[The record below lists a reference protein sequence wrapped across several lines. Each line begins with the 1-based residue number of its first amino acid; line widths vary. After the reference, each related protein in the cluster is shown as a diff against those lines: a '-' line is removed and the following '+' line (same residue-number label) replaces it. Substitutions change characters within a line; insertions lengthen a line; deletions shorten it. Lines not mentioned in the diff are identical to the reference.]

1 MQICQV
7 TQTLAP
13 TIELLIKKTFILTLK
28 FVPIFQTLKIFYILV
43 TVIVTNMANNISKK
57 NIAENPTEVSLK
69 TPSDFQSLSNCQEI
83 QSSTEFDESKMR
95 ACRKFYN
102 KTG

>member
-7 TQTLAP
+7 TQALAP

-69 TPSDFQSLSNCQEI
+69 TPSDFQSLSIYQEI
-83 QSSTEFDESKMR
+83 QSSTEFDKSKMR
-95 ACRKFYN
+95 AFRKFYN